1 VAETGTVVGLSQEGE
16 GIVRGGRAAF
26 VPGALPGE
34 TIRFER
40 RRGRRQYD
48 EARLEQIVE
57 PSAERVVPRCAH
69 FAVCGGCALQHL
81 DGAAQLRLKQQQLR
95 ESLERIGQVAPAR
108 WLEPLASPSFG
119 YRRRAR
125 LGVRY
130 VARKG
135 RALVGFRERSSNLIA
150 DIARCE
156 VLSPPLDGLIEPL
169 AQLVSALSLRDRLPQ
184 IECAVADHAVA
195 LVLRVLAPPT
205 GPDLQRLRSFEDEHG
220 VRLYLQSGG
229 IESVRALREPAPAL
243 CYTLSDPPLTLE
255 FQPTDFIQVNAA
267 ANRAL
272 VAAAAEL
279 LELDLSSRL
288 LDLYCGLGNFSLA
301 LAHRVHAVVGVE
313 GEAALVERAAANAA
327 RNGLG
332 NARFYRAD
340 LALEDHGPAPWAT
353 QSYTHV
359 LLDPPRAGARALL
372 RWIGARAPQ
381 RLLYVSCHPGSL
393 ARDLGTLVHEQGFEL
408 LAAGVVDMF
417 PHTAHVESLALL
429 APRRVPG
436 TMRTGG

>member
-1 VAETGTVVGLSQEGE
+1 VAETGVVADLSQEGE
-16 GIVRGGRAAF
+16 GIVRGGRTAF

-40 RRGRRQYD
+40 ARGRRRYD
-48 EARLEQIVE
+48 QARLEQIIE

-69 FAVCGGCALQHL
+69 FAICGGCALQHL
-81 DGAAQLRLKQQQLR
+81 DGAAQLRRKQQQLR

-135 RALVGFRERSSNLIA
+135 RALVGFRERSSHLIA

-156 VLSPPLDGLIEPL
+156 VLSPPLDALIDPL
-169 AQLVSALSLRDRLPQ
+169 SQLVSSLSIRDRLPQ
-184 IECAVADHAVA
+184 IECAVADNAVA
-195 LVLRVLAPPT
+195 LVLRVLTPPT
-205 GPDLQRLRSFEDEHG
+205 AQDLQRLQAFEAEHG
-220 VRLYLQSGG
+220 VRLFLQSAGL
-229 IESVRALREPAPAL
+229 ESVRALQDPAPPLHYAL
-243 CYTLSDPPLTLE
+243 TDPPLTLE

-272 VAAAAEL
+272 VAAAVRL
-279 LELDLSSRL
+279 LELTPGSRL

-301 LAHRVHAVVGVE
+301 LAPRAREVVGVE
-313 GEAALVERAAANAA
+313 GENALVERAQANAA
-327 RNGLG
+327 RNRID

-340 LALEDHGPAPWAT
+340 LALEQPGPAPWAT

-372 RWIGARAPQ
+372 PWIAARAPQ
-381 RLLYVSCHPGSL
+381 RLLYISCHPGSL
-393 ARDLGTLVHEQGFEL
+393 ARDLGVLVHQHGFEL

-429 APRRVPG
+429 VPRQAAGVS
-436 TMRTGG
+436 RTGS